1 MMIGTMTMSTERT
14 CKWCGRT
21 FASRPPNAKY
31 CSRNCYNEAQRARMP
46 AKVRPEYVN
55 SAQRA
60 LAALDDDQR
69 EAIRMMVE
77 DAW

>member
-1 MMIGTMTMSTERT
+1 MSAMTERI
-14 CKWCGRT
+14 CPICGKPVV
-21 FASRPPNAKY
+21 SRQPSAKY

-46 AKVRPEYVN
+46 AKARPEHVED
-55 SAQRA
+55 ARRA

-77 DAW
+77 GAW